1 MRHAVGLFG
10 CLFVLWLL
18 WSGHYTSGIIT
29 LGALSCLVVVLLA
42 RRMGIVDREGVPLHL
57 ALRLPGYLAW
67 LAWEIVKANFD
78 VARRIL
84 APRLT
89 IDPRVITLAASQET
103 DLGRVIYANSI
114 TLTPGTVSIEAEG
127 GVIRVHA
134 IAGAAAEGLEE
145 GSMDRRVTR
154 LEGGA

>member
-1 MRHAVGLFG
+1 VRLAVGLFG
-10 CLFVLWLL
+10 CLFALWLL
-18 WSGHYTSGIIT
+18 WSGHYTSGITT
-29 LGALSCLVVVLLA
+29 LGAVSCLLVVCLA

-57 ALRLPGYLAW
+57 ALRLPGYLLW
-67 LAWEIVKANFD
+67 LALEIIKANVD
-78 VARRIL
+78 VARRVL
-84 APRLT
+84 APSMN
-89 IDPRVITLAASQET
+89 IDPRVITLQASQVS

-134 IAGAAAEGLEE
+134 IGGEAAAGLEKGE
-145 GSMDRRVTR
+145 MDRRVTH